1 MRPPG
6 HHAVPSNAM
15 GFCIFNTATVAARH
29 AQAAHGLARIA
40 IFDFDVHHGNGTDD
54 AFANDASILYVS
66 AHQDG
71 SYPGTGKMTGVGKGA
86 GEGFTMNVTLPGDA
100 GDASYRAVWQEA
112 VLPRIEKFAPDM
124 IIVSAGAALSAPPA

>member
-1 MRPPG
+1 
-6 HHAVPSNAM
+6 
-15 GFCIFNTATVAARH
+15 
-29 AQAAHGLARIA
+29 
-40 IFDFDVHHGNGTDD
+40 
-54 AFANDASILYVS
+54 
-66 AHQDG
+66 
-71 SYPGTGKMTGVGKGA
+71 MTGVGKGA